1 MKYKIEFLY
10 VLFLN
15 IVIEDGIHRYIKDW
29 GKEIPQG
36 INKSRKKKHAPNYL
50 CALLSFPAS
59 LMFKLEPCDQCQ
71 QMNREKP
78 EV

>member
-36 INKSRKKKHAPNYL
+36 INKSRKKNMLPIIYVLFFPSQHPL
-50 CALLSFPAS
+50 CLS
-59 LMFKLEPCDQCQ
+59 
-71 QMNREKP
+71 
-78 EV
+78 